1 MDADGQRGDVRVRH
15 ALAIALRQTSRH
27 LASRLLQAAIATFGV
42 VTLVFFVMHL
52 SGDPTLLLAPEGA
65 TAEQIAQLRHL
76 LGFDQPLYLQYFDYL
91 GTLAHGDLGQSLV
104 QRLPVSLILFS
115 RLPYTLALAVG
126 SLTVALVIGI
136 PAGITMAVWRG
147 GIVERLLSAL
157 VLAGQSLPTFWSG
170 VLLILL
176 FGVTLRWLPTSGAE
190 GFASLIMPSVAL
202 GAVAMSTFA
211 RMTRISVLDELSRD
225 YVNAARARGLSM
237 RGVVI
242 RHVLRNAAIPVITI
256 TALEI
261 GNLLAGAVIVETV
274 FAWPGIGQLAMQSIQ
289 ARDFLVV
296 QAIVLFVSLTYI
308 ALNLLA
314 DLAYTVVDPR
324 IRGAA

>member
-1 MDADGQRGDVRVRH
+1 M
-15 ALAIALRQTSRH
+15 RH

-42 VTLVFFVMHL
+42 ITLVFFVMHL

-65 TAEQIAQLRHL
+65 SAEQIAQLRHL
-76 LGFDQPLYLQYFDYL
+76 LGFDQPIHVQYLSYL
-91 GTLAHGDLGQSLV
+91 ATLAHGDLGQSLV

-115 RLPYTLALAVG
+115 RLPYTLALTAG
-126 SLTVALVIGI
+126 ALTVALVIGI
-136 PAGITMAVWRG
+136 PAGIAMAVWRG
-147 GIVERLLSAL
+147 GVLERALSAV

-176 FGVTLRWLPTSGAE
+176 FGVTLRWLPTSGAD
-190 GFASLIMPSVAL
+190 GFASLVMPSVAL
-202 GAVAMSTFA
+202 GAVAMATFA
-211 RMTRISVLDELSRD
+211 RMTRISVLDELGRD

-237 RGVVI
+237 SAAVA
-242 RHVLRNAAIPVITI
+242 RHVLRNAAIPVITV

-274 FAWPGIGQLAMQSIQ
+274 FAWPGIGQLAMQAIQ

-308 ALNLLA
+308 GLNLLA

-324 IRGAA
+324 IRDAA